1 MITLL
6 SAASALFLSAL
17 IIVAIARQKTGGV
30 FQKHILLAA
39 IYLLVC
45 AIISNVVINVYVT
58 TQGQAALQD
67 GIILSKR
74 VQATFDYLF
83 GIAIGAFIFVATTS
97 AINSRREF
105 VQYMK
110 SEFPN
115 SYVFY
120 LFLMII
126 TIVTI
131 LFSKVTIDP
140 QNPSRI
146 LFEDYFLVV
155 NGVAVATLILYAP
168 YRFLTYLRQTKP
180 GEEIRRDTYLIILG
194 ITGFAVSELLFE
206 IILPFNG
213 IVTWRAPG
221 FILEMALVGL
231 IAFGVRGES
240 FLQELI
246 VPEAE
251 AHLLTKPTYALDRG
265 ITYVVLERDAGQ
277 AFEIFKDLVTHG
289 AQGLC
294 ITRRAPK
301 AVMAEYGLERTPV
314 LWLSRV
320 ATEKNAIRPSP
331 PENVAMSI
339 EHFIVASERP
349 VVLLDGFEYLVSH
362 NDFGSVLALL
372 HDLNER
378 DRKSTRLN
386 SSHGYIS
393 YAVFC
398 LKKKIINLYDH
409 SSVLID
415 YSALL
420 ADVAFLPFCIGLFDA
435 SLVAGRIVDRICALL
450 PVALSLSLQA

>member
-97 AINSRREF
+97 AINSR
-105 VQYMK
+105 
-110 SEFPN
+110 
-115 SYVFY
+115 
-120 LFLMII
+120 
-126 TIVTI
+126 
-131 LFSKVTIDP
+131 
-140 QNPSRI
+140 
-146 LFEDYFLVV
+146 
-155 NGVAVATLILYAP
+155 
-168 YRFLTYLRQTKP
+168 
-180 GEEIRRDTYLIILG
+180 
-194 ITGFAVSELLFE
+194 
-206 IILPFNG
+206 
-213 IVTWRAPG
+213 RAPG

-320 ATEKNAIRPSP
+320 AAEKNAIRPSP
-331 PENVAMSI
+331 PENVAMAI
-339 EHFIVASERP
+339 EHFIEASERP
-349 VVLLDGFEYLVSH
+349 VVLMDGFEYMVSH
-362 NDFGSVLALL
+362 NDFGSVLALM
-372 HDLNER
+372 HDLNE
-378 DRKSTRLN
+378 
-386 SSHGYIS
+386 
-393 YAVFC
+393 
-398 LKKKIINLYDH
+398 
-409 SSVLID
+409 SVAIHDSILLVPFD
-415 YSALL
+415 PSAFNEREI
-420 ADVAFLPFCIGLFDA
+420 A
-435 SLVAGRIVDRICALL
+435 
-450 PVALSLSLQA
+450 

>member
-131 LFSKVTIDP
+131 IFSKVTIDP

-213 IVTWRAPG
+213 IATWRAPG

-240 FLQELI
+240 FG
-246 VPEAE
+246 
-251 AHLLTKPTYALDRG
+251 TPT
-265 ITYVVLERDAGQ
+265 
-277 AFEIFKDLVTHG
+277 
-289 AQGLC
+289 
-294 ITRRAPK
+294 
-301 AVMAEYGLERTPV
+301 
-314 LWLSRV
+314 
-320 ATEKNAIRPSP
+320 
-331 PENVAMSI
+331 
-339 EHFIVASERP
+339 
-349 VVLLDGFEYLVSH
+349 
-362 NDFGSVLALL
+362 
-372 HDLNER
+372 
-378 DRKSTRLN
+378 
-386 SSHGYIS
+386 
-393 YAVFC
+393 
-398 LKKKIINLYDH
+398 
-409 SSVLID
+409 
-415 YSALL
+415 
-420 ADVAFLPFCIGLFDA
+420 
-435 SLVAGRIVDRICALL
+435 
-450 PVALSLSLQA
+450 

>member
-1 MITLL
+1 LADISMVKFL
-6 SAASALFLSAL
+6 SAASALFLSSL
-17 IIVAIARQKTGGV
+17 IIVAIYRQKTHQV
-30 FQKHILLAA
+30 FQKHLLLVAV
-39 IYLLVC
+39 YLLVC

-58 TQGQAALQD
+58 TQGQGALQD
-67 GIILSKR
+67 GVILSKR

-83 GIAIGAFIFVATTS
+83 GIAIGAFIFVATTPS
-97 AINSRREF
+97 IGARRDF

-126 TIVTI
+126 TIITI
-131 LFSKVTIDP
+131 IFSKVTIDP
-140 QNPSRI
+140 SNPAQIR
-146 LFEDYFLVV
+146 FEDYFLFV

-168 YRFLTYLRQTKP
+168 YRFITYLRQTKP
-180 GEEIRRDTYLIILG
+180 GQEVRRDTYLIILG
-194 ITGFAVSELLFE
+194 ISGFALSELLFE
-206 IILPFNG
+206 IVLPYIG
-213 IVTWRAPG
+213 IATWRAPG

-265 ITYVVLERDAGQ
+265 ITYVVLERDASQ

-331 PENVAMSI
+331 PENVALAI

-349 VVLLDGFEYLVSH
+349 AVLLDGFEYLVSH

-372 HDLNER
+372 HDINESVAIHESILLVPFDPGAFN
-378 DRKSTRLN
+378 DREIALIRREVRLIGPMAEEFGQVAKIST
-386 SSHGYIS
+386 
-393 YAVFC
+393 
-398 LKKKIINLYDH
+398 
-409 SSVLID
+409 
-415 YSALL
+415 
-420 ADVAFLPFCIGLFDA
+420 
-435 SLVAGRIVDRICALL
+435 
-450 PVALSLSLQA
+450 

>member
-1 MITLL
+1 LVDSTSMITLL

-320 ATEKNAIRPSP
+320 AAEKNAIRPSP

-372 HDLNER
+372 HDLNESVAIHESILLVPFDPGAFN
-378 DRKSTRLN
+378 DREIALIRREVRLIGPMAEEFGQVARIST
-386 SSHGYIS
+386 
-393 YAVFC
+393 
-398 LKKKIINLYDH
+398 
-409 SSVLID
+409 
-415 YSALL
+415 
-420 ADVAFLPFCIGLFDA
+420 
-435 SLVAGRIVDRICALL
+435 
-450 PVALSLSLQA
+450 

>member
-39 IYLLVC
+39 ISLLVC
-45 AIISNVVINVYVT
+45 AIIS
-58 TQGQAALQD
+58 
-67 GIILSKR
+67 
-74 VQATFDYLF
+74 
-83 GIAIGAFIFVATTS
+83 
-97 AINSRREF
+97 
-105 VQYMK
+105 
-110 SEFPN
+110 
-115 SYVFY
+115 
-120 LFLMII
+120 
-126 TIVTI
+126 
-131 LFSKVTIDP
+131 KVTIDP
-140 QNPSRI
+140 LNASRI

-194 ITGFAVSELLFE
+194 ITGFAVAELLFE

-213 IVTWRAPG
+213 IATWRAPG

-240 FLQELI
+240 FLQDLI

-251 AHLLTKPTYALDRG
+251 AHLLTKPTYALDHG
-265 ITYVVLERDAGQ
+265 VTYVVLERDAAQ

-289 AQGLC
+289 AQGPC
-294 ITRRAPK
+294 IARRAPK

-331 PENVAMSI
+331 PENVAMAI
-339 EHFIVASERP
+339 EHFIAASERP
-349 VVLLDGFEYLVSH
+349 AVLLDSFEYLVSH

-372 HDLNER
+372 HDINGSVAIHESILLVPFDPSAFN
-378 DRKSTRLN
+378 DREIALIRREVRLIGPMAEEFGQVAKIST
-386 SSHGYIS
+386 
-393 YAVFC
+393 
-398 LKKKIINLYDH
+398 
-409 SSVLID
+409 
-415 YSALL
+415 
-420 ADVAFLPFCIGLFDA
+420 
-435 SLVAGRIVDRICALL
+435 
-450 PVALSLSLQA
+450 